1 MASIPVQRPL
11 RASRK
16 QTASHQLDFVRVG
29 GRYRIGKLLGTG
41 GSGKPHSDQVHLI
54 SLSSLGSV
62 YLGKDI
68 RNEASV
74 ALKIGHGGSSP
85 SKLAHEYNVY
95 AAISGSMGIPE
106 VLWYGKEGLHEVI
119 VLECL
124 GTSLDDL
131 TRVQQSDHRKTF
143 LYASQMV
150 HLFYV

>member
-1 MASIPVQRPL
+1 MTSIPIQRPL
-11 RASRK
+11 QASRK
-16 QTASHQLDFVRVG
+16 QTASHQLDFVHVG
-29 GRYRIGKLLGTG
+29 GRYRIGKLLSTG

-62 YLGKDI
+62 YLGKGI

-74 ALKIGHGGSSP
+74 TLKIGHGGSSP
-85 SKLAHEYNVY
+85 SKLAHKYNVY

-143 LYASQMV
+143 LYTSQMV

>member
-85 SKLAHEYNVY
+85 SKLAHKYNVY

-124 GTSLDDL
+124 RTSLDDL
-131 TRVQQSDHRKTF
+131 TRAQQSDHRKTF

-150 HLFYV
+150 RLFYV